1 MKLRQINPE
10 PSQRKRPVNTSSRQS
25 RPAGGRRG
33 VPARGK
39 VCPLC
44 GSKIEAGN
52 RFCLN
57 CGADM
62 GSQSSI
68 TESTNALAYDED
80 AFTDP
85 AQEYA
90 PNTVSRRSSST
101 SRASRTSGTGRTR
114 STGNRTTAT
123 RRPSGNNEIS
133 ELFNGI
139 FNNGQSKPLVIIGA
153 ALCGILLFI
162 FAITGIASSGD
173 SKVEEAT
180 EATSEAA
187 SIEAEAVDERTFTDV
202 EEEVPEQHS
211 ESVIT
216 AQNENTDVT
225 AAESAA
231 DSTAAVSDTANSTD
245 TNAADSSTETEKKT
259 ADEKV
264 FVIADSVRVRP
275 RPSTEGEPIATLS
288 KGTELYRYEK
298 MDDGWSRVDYNDQEA
313 YVKSEFLGT
322 ESEYAATK
330 KQEENQAN
338 AVEETAETAAAT
350 TDTTQQATTDNTV
363 DAAAA
368 LAAATAATA
377 ASTTNAASSG
387 GASNDNSNNSPA
399 SGGAYI
405 VNATNGKVHNAG
417 CHTLPKEGNRLYFN
431 SLAEVQKAGYTD
443 YCGNCMR

>member
-153 ALCGILLFI
+153 ALCGIILFI

-264 FVIADSVRVRP
+264 IAIDNVKVREQP
-275 RPSTEGEPIATLS
+275 NTDCETLG
-288 KGTELYRYEK
+288 KLAIGDEIYRYEA
-298 MDDGWSRVDYNDQEA
+298 MSDGWSRVDYKDQEA
-313 YVKSEFLGT
+313 FVKSEFLAA

-330 KQEENQAN
+330 KQEKNQAN
-338 AVEETAETAAAT
+338 VATETSETAADTTDASKASTNATTQVTDTSAVTTNADTATAVAAGTAAAT
-350 TDTTQQATTDNTV
+350 TV
-363 DAAAA
+363 
-368 LAAATAATA
+368 ATAV
-377 ASTTNAASSG
+377 AS
-387 GASNDNSNNSPA
+387 DNSGVLVWISDDGHKYHSNSTCSGMVNNVRQVTIDEAKSMGRSA
-399 SGGAYI
+399 CKS
-405 VNATNGKVHNAG
+405 
-417 CHTLPKEGNRLYFN
+417 CHPP
-431 SLAEVQKAGYTD
+431 D
-443 YCGNCMR
+443 